1 MAPGLRHFTDIAADG
16 APLQDAAS
24 GEELVRVDHAA
35 SLALGSR
42 APEAPGT
49 LFVTTRVIWLSDAE
63 KGKGFAVDFL
73 DITLHAVSRDL
84 EAYPSPCIYT
94 QISSLLGFV
103 ARVQLRSYHIVTD
116 IHKIETEVDTDEEAD
131 ESDPGANG
139 ELDLSRVSEMRII
152 PSDPSQQLSVDELF
166 DVFCHCAELNPDPNS
181 EGTGE
186 NGWFH
191 GEDMA
196 AGGWVHGDDD
206 MVDENDLETHPIGQN
221 GGYDL
226 NLSINELQ
234 INDQR
239 FEDAEEEPESRD
251 NGH

>member
-49 LFVTTRVIWLSDAE
+49 LFVTTRRVIWLSDAE

-94 QISSLLGFV
+94 QI
-103 ARVQLRSYHIVTD
+103 
-116 IHKIETEVDTDEEAD
+116 ETEVDTDEEAD

-152 PSDPSQQLSVDELF
+152 PSDPSQLDELF